1 MGQRRAS
8 RGALGRGPRE
18 RRRLR
23 GGLWAVAQ
31 ELDMPLSRHVGTY
44 RWQPGIH
51 LASPTQDL
59 VEFANRE
66 GDVRRVIAALILCGV
81 FERYP
86 RLQVGAGPGSRRSIR
101 A

>member
-1 MGQRRAS
+1 
-8 RGALGRGPRE
+8 
-18 RRRLR
+18 
-23 GGLWAVAQ
+23 VAQ

-66 GDVRRVIAALILCGV
+66 GDVRRVIAALILGGV

-86 RLQVGAGPGSRRSIR
+86 RLQVGAVEFEVAWAPTS
-101 A
+101 